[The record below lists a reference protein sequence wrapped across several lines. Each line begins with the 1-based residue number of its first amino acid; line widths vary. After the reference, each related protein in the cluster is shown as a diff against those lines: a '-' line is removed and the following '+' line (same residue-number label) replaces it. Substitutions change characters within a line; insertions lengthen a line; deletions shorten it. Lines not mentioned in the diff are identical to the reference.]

1 MAPEQML
8 SAADVDVRSDVWSL
22 GIVLYELLAGRPPFS
37 GPTRLEVCTNVLVSP
52 LPPLRDA
59 RSDVPTAVA
68 AVVERCLEKQPEL
81 RYQSVRELAGALSC
95 LAG

>member
-37 GPTRLEVCTNVLVSP
+37 GPTRLEVCSNVLVSP
-52 LPPLRDA
+52 LPPLLQVRP
-59 RSDVPTAVA
+59 DVPPAL
-68 AVVERCLEKQPEL
+68 AVVVARCLEKQPEL
-81 RYQSVRELAGALSC
+81 RYQSVRELASALSYIR
-95 LAG
+95 G